1 MHADCDAQDLA
12 DVANLIC
19 QLILRY
25 KEALRGLL
33 TGAVPVFVAAVHV
46 LLPADWDWSGR
57 TGQPQTAASGAFI
70 DFGVWVLLADWRSR
84 VVVPQSGQVGKPKTI
99 GVAGLLT
106 SPVLAQ
112 WQSADPNVP
121 GQPLLRLT
129 RQSQTARGLFLCS
142 MGSSAYALLGD
153 TFGLAHGLW

>member
-33 TGAVPVFVAAVHV
+33 VGAVPIFVAAVHA

-57 TGQPQTAASGAFI
+57 TGQPQTAASGA
-70 DFGVWVLLADWRSR
+70 VTTLVLADWRIH
-84 VVVPQSGQVGKPKTI
+84 VAVLQSGQVGTAKSF
-99 GVAGLLT
+99 AGGGLRAF
-106 SPVLAQ
+106 PVLAQ
-112 WQSADPNVP
+112 WQHAHP
-121 GQPLLRLT
+121 T
-129 RQSQTARGLFLCS
+129 LCN
-142 MGSSAYALLGD
+142 
-153 TFGLAHGLW
+153 LAAWVVNLWKRVEMP

>member
-33 TGAVPVFVAAVHV
+33 AGAVPVFVAAVHA

-57 TGQPQTAASGAFI
+57 TGQPQTAASGALSLLVCGCCLLTGAVKWLCPRLGRWQLAQECWRMWAA
-70 DFGVWVLLADWRSR
+70 DFPSAGTVAERKIQCDRTATVLADQAAPRGRW
-84 VVVPQSGQVGKPKTI
+84 T
-99 GVAGLLT
+99 A
-106 SPVLAQ
+106 
-112 WQSADPNVP
+112 
-121 GQPLLRLT
+121 PLLRGH
-129 RQSQTARGLFLCS
+129 RDICS
-142 MGSSAYALLGD
+142 AK
-153 TFGLAHGLW
+153 